1 MQNEKWRVLI
11 VDDEFRIGMLI
22 KKLIRWDELHMECMD
37 VVDNGETAFQ
47 IVKSKR
53 PDIIITDIRMP
64 KINGLELIRMTREL
78 YREMKFIVISGY
90 KEFEYAHRALQYEV
104 NDYLLKP
111 INENELNKVLK
122 KIYQELESR
131 RQQYRERIEFQETVS
146 ESRQIIKRDFLK
158 NIIEQEDEAEIED
171 YRVSLE
177 GEIYRG
183 IDIKLDY
190 VDYRKSDKKQDR
202 LTVERI
208 VSIVEGILKTE
219 AEEVLICEKENLHIY
234 CLFNYDYSKAKTIR
248 NNINDILSGIKEYLI
263 GFEQYEVT
271 IGVGKEK
278 TEFSEIRFS
287 IREANHAAGNRIKM
301 GTGRLIYAD
310 SIGRMKEEEA
320 VSRAKEYQDT
330 LLSSMEIYSRENLEQ
345 CINQIYSD
353 YMLRED
359 LDFSYCYEVA
369 DWIVSFFFEHMDMQ
383 KEESRQL
390 WRRLQS
396 SCQNC
401 YSITSLKNLLKTNLG
416 GYLEAS
422 RIATE
427 AESTRPIRQARQ
439 YIEEHYNEKIILEDI
454 AEIVG
459 LNPVYFSVL
468 FKKEAGIN
476 FSNYLVNIRMEK
488 AKGMLR
494 SSNETIAA
502 IAEQVGYKDSRY
514 FSQTFT
520 KTVGVKPALYRKLH
534 S

>member
-1 MQNEKWRVLI
+1 MQNKKWRVLI

-22 KKLIRWDELHMECMD
+22 KKLIRWDEFHMECAD

-47 IVKSKR
+47 IVQSKR
-53 PDIIITDIRMP
+53 PDVIITDIRMP
-64 KINGLELIRMTREL
+64 KIDGLELIRMTREL
-78 YREMKFIVISGY
+78 YRDMKFIVISGY

-111 INENELNKVLK
+111 INENELNEVLK
-122 KIYQELESR
+122 KIYEELESR
-131 RQQYRERIEFQETVS
+131 EQQYMERIELQETVS
-146 ESRQIIKRDFLK
+146 ESRHIIKRDFLK
-158 NIIEQEDEAEIED
+158 NIIEQEDEAEID
-171 YRVSLE
+171 DFRVCLE

-190 VDYRKSDKKQDR
+190 VDYHKSDKKQDR

-219 AEEVLICEKENLHIY
+219 AEEVLVCEKENLHIY

-248 NNINDILSGIKEYLI
+248 NSINDILSVIKEYLI

-271 IGVGKEK
+271 IGIGKEK

-287 IREANHAAGNRIKM
+287 IKEAYCAVGNRIKL

-310 SIGRMKEEEA
+310 SIVHTPKEEAMDKIE
-320 VSRAKEYQDT
+320 EYWNGI
-330 LLSSMEIYSRENLEQ
+330 LASMEIFSRENLEQ
-345 CINQIYSD
+345 CINGIYSD

-359 LDFSYCYEVA
+359 MDFSYCYEIA
-369 DWIVSFFFEHMDMQ
+369 DNLISFFFEHSGMRQ
-383 KEESRQL
+383 EESRQL
-390 WRRLQS
+390 QRRLQS
-396 SCQNC
+396 NCQHC
-401 YSITSLKNLLKTNLG
+401 YSLAGLKKLLKESLG
-416 GYLEAS
+416 GYLDDS

-427 AESTRPIRQARQ
+427 AESTRPIRQAQQ
-439 YIEEHYNEKIILEDI
+439 YIDEHFDEKIVLEDI
-454 AEIVG
+454 AEIIG

-468 FKKEAGIN
+468 FKKETGIN
-476 FSNYLVNIRMEK
+476 FSAYLLNIRMEK
-488 AKGMLR
+488 AKEMLR

-514 FSQTFT
+514 FSQMFT